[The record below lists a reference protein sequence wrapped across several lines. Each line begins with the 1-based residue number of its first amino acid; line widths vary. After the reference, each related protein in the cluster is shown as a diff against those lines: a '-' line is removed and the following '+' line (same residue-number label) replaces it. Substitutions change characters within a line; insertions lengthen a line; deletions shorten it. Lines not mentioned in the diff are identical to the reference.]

1 MRIMWNYS
9 EAFASHRHKTIMVC
23 SEIPFGGISYCI
35 ETSQPSCVANQLA
48 GFCGV
53 RVFTEGCFR
62 IDYVYFWTKLFPLVI
77 FCVSTANFSGLM
89 CQDFLLL
96 IGLQIIFVLIV
107 IQLCHLFSLQVFN
120 NLLMILASIYPF
132 NKFNS
137 FSHLY
142 RGVLWSFFFFVFP
155 CR

>member
-1 MRIMWNYS
+1 MRHVMII
-9 EAFASHRHKTIMVC
+9 ALFFMVC

-35 ETSQPSCVANQLA
+35 EISQLSCVANQLA

-53 RVFTEGCFR
+53 RVFHEGCFR
-62 IDYVYFWTKLFPLVI
+62 IDYIYFWTKILPLLT
-77 FCVSTANFSGLM
+77 FCVLTANFSCLM
-89 CQDFLLL
+89 CQNVLLL

-107 IQLCHLFSLQVFN
+107 IQLCHLFSVQIFN
-120 NLLMILASIYPF
+120 NLLLILTSIYRF

-142 RGVLWSFFFFVFP
+142 RGVSCSFFSLFSHAD
-155 CR
+155 RL